1 MNKYSVISF
10 RSNFYSHICEATL
23 RSDMA
28 KRIMYSVIPSL
39 AESGQAYGTGGVI
52 DYNALKYAIEGRH
65 DIIKYGIMAC
75 IKEMRHYGAP
85 AKASGQSV
93 RNMEAEAKMYL
104 AEGKPHEA
112 LNLAV
117 ESFADQKGWEQSYG
131 GKAWEAIA
139 RSLEKLLTYD
149 EELKKIRSSPNRNP
163 EQEVEIMKMIV
174 IELNVFDGLSHN
186 TKSIMYN
193 LVEQEL
199 TEERLKNPGKGPYI
213 YDSVTDEYNKIEKM
227 MDSKELKN
235 PMDVYRQI
243 KPALTESGDIHKFK
257 DWVNRLKGSPDFFKQ
272 NSADLEDE
280 FFRIRFRKEGGK
292 YISRLN
298 TTADQLQ
305 TQIPLDP
312 KVTYLSIYPAI
323 NAVEELSVIGD
334 RVLRHYKLTSKKVN
348 DISMHLQNAFRK
360 IADEIRKLKSAF
372 EEYTYDAKY
381 DQVNPNLYIGAKEE
395 IMRSLII
402 VFHKAAFLADSV

>member
-1 MNKYSVISF
+1 VISF
-10 RSNFYSHICEATL
+10 RSNFYFRICEATL

-28 KRIMYSVIPSL
+28 KRIMYSVIPAL
-39 AESGQAYGTGGVI
+39 AEPGQAYGTGGVI

-65 DIIKYGIMAC
+65 DIIKFGTRAC
-75 IKEMRHYGAP
+75 IKEMRHYGA
-85 AKASGQSV
+85 AARSAGQNV

-112 LNLAV
+112 INLAV
-117 ESFADQKGWEQSYG
+117 QCFADHGHWEQSYG

-139 RSLEKLLTYD
+139 RSLEKLITYD
-149 EELKKIRSSPNRNP
+149 EELKKIRSDPNRNP

-199 TEERLKNPGKGPYI
+199 TEERLKDPEKGPYI
-213 YDSVTDEYNKIEKM
+213 YDAITNEYNQIENL

-257 DWVNRLKGSPDFFKQ
+257 DWVNKLKSSPDFFKQ
-272 NSADLEDE
+272 NKADLEDE
-280 FFRIRFRKEGGK
+280 FFRIRFRKNGYK

-298 TTADQLQ
+298 MAADQLQ
-305 TQIPLDP
+305 TEIPLDP
-312 KVTYLSIYPAI
+312 NVTYLSIYPAI

-334 RVLRHYKLTSKKVN
+334 NIVRQYKFSTGRVLEISKN
-348 DISMHLQNAFRK
+348 LQSEFRK
-360 IADEIRKLKSAF
+360 LREEIQKLKSAF
-372 EEYTYDAKY
+372 EEYGYSTKY
-381 DQVNPNLYIGAKEE
+381 EKNNPNLYVGAKET
-395 IMRSLII
+395 IMRSLIAL
-402 VFHKAAFLADSV
+402 FKKAAYLADSV